1 MRVLVTRPQPSA
13 AATAARLEALGH
25 EAIVLP
31 MMEAVHQPQAA
42 LDALSLPHSAIAV
55 TSAEAI
61 RALAPV
67 KNDVAPHLITPI
79 FCVGPATAE
88 AARQFGFQSVGTSH
102 ATGRALA
109 QLIAEI
115 FRLRGVQ
122 PDRPRK
128 SVEQRVDEIFRSAG
142 GSGNLVYLAGRPRSP
157 GFETSLREAG
167 VTCRVAEVYR
177 MSPIAHAPETIES
190 LLSSGRPEAAL
201 FYSHETARHFFAL
214 NVVATKTTFHDMR
227 LLCLSEHVADA
238 VPRGIGHIAIA
249 AEPNEKSLFALL

>member
-1 MRVLVTRPQPSA
+1 MRVLVTRPQASA

-42 LDALSLPHSAIAV
+42 LDALSLPHGALAV

-61 RALAPV
+61 RALMQV
-67 KNDVAPHLITPI
+67 KDEVSPHLPTPI

-88 AARQFGFQSVGTSH
+88 AARQFGFQSVVTSY

-115 FRLRGVQ
+115 LR
-122 PDRPRK
+122 
-128 SVEQRVDEIFRSAG
+128 STG
-142 GSGNLVYLAGRPRSP
+142 GPGGLVYGPGGLVYLAGLPRSP
-157 GFETSLREAG
+157 GFETALQQEG
-167 VTCRVAEVYR
+167 IGCRVAEVYR
-177 MSPIAHAPETIES
+177 MSPIAHTPETIEN
-190 LLSSGRPEAAL
+190 LLSSRKPQAVL

-214 NVVATKTTFHDMR
+214 DAMATKTAFRDMR
-227 LLCLSEHVADA
+227 LLCLSDHVADA

-249 AEPNEKSLFALL
+249 AEPTETSLFALL

>member
-1 MRVLVTRPQPSA
+1 MRILVTRPQPSA
-13 AATAARLEALGH
+13 TATAARLEALGH

-31 MMEAVHQPQAA
+31 MMEAVHDPQAA
-42 LDALSLPHSAIAV
+42 LDVLSLPHGAIAV

-61 RALAPV
+61 RALALV
-67 KNDVAPHLITPI
+67 KDDVSPHLTTPI

-88 AARQFGFQSVGTSH
+88 AARQFGFQSVVTSY

-115 FRLRGVQ
+115 FR
-122 PDRPRK
+122 
-128 SVEQRVDEIFRSAG
+128 STG
-142 GSGNLVYLAGRPRSP
+142 GPGGLAYLAGLPRSP
-157 GFETSLREAG
+157 GFEMALREEG
-167 VTCRVAEVYR
+167 IGCRVADVYR
-177 MSPIAHAPETIES
+177 MSPIAHAPETIEN
-190 LLSSGRPEAAL
+190 LLFSRKPEAIL

-214 NVVATKTTFHDMR
+214 NALATKSAFHDMR

-249 AEPNEKSLFALL
+249 AEPNEASLFALL